1 MADIINHPKHYK
13 TEAGLEAIQV
23 IEAFTEGLTG
33 AEATNTGNVLKYM
46 CRWKKK
52 NGLTDLKKAQW
63 YLNRLIEQQERKAQ
77 MLTNQASIATSS
89 SSSVRAGNDY

>member
-1 MADIINHPKHYK
+1 MSEDIVNHPRHYK
-13 TEAGLEAIQV
+13 TESGLEAIDV

-52 NGLTDLKKAQW
+52 DGLTDLKKAQW
-63 YLNRLIEQQERKAQ
+63 YLNRLIEQQERKADVAMQ
-77 MLTNQASIATSS
+77 SASTANNA
-89 SSSVRAGNDY
+89 VNVKLY